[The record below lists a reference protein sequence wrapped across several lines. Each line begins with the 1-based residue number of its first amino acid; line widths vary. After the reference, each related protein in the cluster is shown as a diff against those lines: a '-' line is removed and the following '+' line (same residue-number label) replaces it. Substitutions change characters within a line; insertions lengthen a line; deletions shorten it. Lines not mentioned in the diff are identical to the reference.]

1 MPFDRQ
7 EAILNQKFPYSRTFL
22 LGFGFLGIS
31 LIWPI
36 FNNYVPIFLRD
47 RFGLSATFIGFI
59 MTWDNY
65 LNMFVQPVVG
75 ERSDRTRTRLG
86 RRKPWMLVGAPLA
99 AAFFIMVPAMSTV
112 VGIMFAILLTN
123 LSMALFRAPTI
134 ALLGDLFP
142 SHQRS
147 TANGIINL
155 MGGIGSILAFV
166 VGGLLYKLG
175 RITPFVFGSLVMLA
189 AITLVILLV
198 KEPPLP
204 APEKREQ
211 ASADSSGEGGFLS
224 NLGQVL
230 RASDRSGLFIL
241 LAILCWFLGYN
252 ALETWVSSFGK
263 FSLGIDEGRMSLLT
277 SGLALMFV
285 IFALPSG
292 LIATRFGRR
301 RVILVGIAG
310 LTLLLV
316 YGLLI
321 RNQLMLIAFLVPAGF
336 FWALINVNS
345 LPMVYDVGGDAR
357 IGAFTGLYY
366 FASNIAAVAGPQT
379 VGVLIDLT
387 GGNYRVMFVFGAV
400 FMALAALFMMRVRE
414 KLPAAAGSAQGAV
427 SVG

>member
-1 MPFDRQ
+1 MKQ
-7 EAILNQKFPYSRTFL
+7 QFPYTKTFI

-36 FNNYVPIFLRD
+36 FNNFVPIFLRD
-47 RFGLSATFIGFI
+47 RFGLSATLIGFI

-65 LNMFVQPVVG
+65 LNMFIQPVVG

-99 AAFFIMVPAMSTV
+99 AVFFILVPTMGSV

-155 MGGIGSILAFV
+155 MGGLGAILAFV

-175 RITPFVFGSLVMLA
+175 RVTPFAFGSLVMLA

-198 KEPPLP
+198 REPQLP
-204 APEKREQ
+204 ESTSQGA
-211 ASADSSGEGGFLS
+211 ASHKQDEGGGFLS

-230 RASDRSGLFIL
+230 RTSDRSGLFIL

-263 FSLGIDEGRMSLLT
+263 FSLGIDEGRMSLLA

-310 LTLLLV
+310 MTLLLI

-321 RNQLMLIAFLVPAGF
+321 RSQIMLIAFLIPAGF

-366 FASNIAAVAGPQT
+366 FASNIAAVAGPQS

-387 GGNYRVMFVFGAV
+387 GGNYRIMFVFGAI
-400 FMALAALFMMRVRE
+400 FMALAGLFMLRVRE
-414 KLPAAAGSAQGAV
+414 KLPAMAGSAQGAV
-427 SVG
+427 SPG

>member
-1 MPFDRQ
+1 MKQ
-7 EAILNQKFPYSRTFL
+7 QFPYAKTFL

-47 RFGLSATFIGFI
+47 RFGLSATLIGFI

-75 ERSDRTRTRLG
+75 ERSDHTQTRLG

-99 AAFFIMVPAMSTV
+99 ALFFILVPAMGTV
-112 VGIMFAILLTN
+112 AGIMFAILFTN

-142 SHQRS
+142 AHQRS

-155 MGGIGSILAFV
+155 MGGVGSILAYV
-166 VGGLLYKLG
+166 VGGLLYKMG
-175 RITPFVFGSLVMLA
+175 RIPPFVFGSLVMLA
-189 AITLVILLV
+189 SITLVLLLV
-198 KEPPLP
+198 KEPQLTEATAKAVTPG
-204 APEKREQ
+204 APDEE
-211 ASADSSGEGGFLS
+211 SGFLY

-230 RASDRSGLFIL
+230 RASDRSGLLIL

-252 ALETWVSSFGK
+252 SLETWISSFGK

-285 IFALPSG
+285 IFAVPSG
-292 LIATRFGRR
+292 LIATRYGRR
-301 RVILVGIAG
+301 RVILIGIAG

-321 RNQLMLIAFLVPAGF
+321 HSQLMLIAFLIPAGF

-345 LPMVYDVGGDAR
+345 LPMVYDVGGDTR

-366 FASNIAAVAGPQT
+366 FASNIAAVAGPQS

-387 GGNYRVMFVFGAV
+387 GGNYRIMFVFGAI
-400 FMALAALFMMRVRE
+400 FMALAGLFMLRVRE
-414 KLPAAAGSAQGAV
+414 KQPWSAGSVQSVV
-427 SVG
+427 SPG

>member
-1 MPFDRQ
+1 MKQ
-7 EAILNQKFPYSRTFL
+7 QFPYTRTFL

-36 FNNYVPIFLRD
+36 FNNFVPIFLRD
-47 RFGLSATFIGFI
+47 RFGLSATLIGFV

-75 ERSDRTRTRLG
+75 ERSDHTRTRLG

-99 AAFFIMVPAMSTV
+99 AVFFILVPAMGTV

-123 LSMALFRAPTI
+123 LSMALFRSPTI

-142 SHQRS
+142 AHQRS

-155 MGGIGSILAFV
+155 MGGIGSILAFL
-166 VGGLLYKLG
+166 VGGLLYKMG
-175 RITPFVFGSLVMLA
+175 RITPFAFGSLVMLA

-198 KEPPLP
+198 KEPRLP
-204 APEKREQ
+204 EPAAQ
-211 ASADSSGEGGFLS
+211 GAASAEPGQGGGFLD

-292 LIATRFGRR
+292 LIATRYGRR

-321 RNQLMLIAFLVPAGF
+321 RSQLMLVAFLIPAGF

-366 FASNIAAVAGPQT
+366 FASNIAAVAGPQL

-387 GGNYRVMFVFGAV
+387 GGNYRIMFVFGAI
-400 FMALAALFMMRVRE
+400 FMALAGVLMLRVRE
-414 KLPAAAGSAQGAV
+414 NPAAMPESAQGAV
-427 SVG
+427 SPG